1 VRSQRMASSI
11 SCGVRPYSSAS
22 AAMASRA
29 LKRDAIIAVMLTVG
43 RAKSNHR
50 LLSGRLLAV
59 DVP

>member
-1 VRSQRMASSI
+1 
-11 SCGVRPYSSAS
+11 
-22 AAMASRA
+22 MASRA